1 MYRRFAVLILDN
13 RKAAGALLLAIV
25 LAVAS
30 GAIHL
35 QVDFS
40 AKAFFGTASPELD
53 LLDEHLERF
62 PSQEGLLLILVDGG
76 GEPILTRERLD
87 ALDGMADTLRAHDK
101 VTAVRSIA
109 DMSRVNRN
117 VPGMGAPLPL
127 RASVPRDEARAEVW
141 RAELL
146 ADPALVPRMISA
158 DGSVTAM
165 LVDLSVDADDI
176 AEVRGAVLE
185 LEDVVDEHDG
195 DQGLVYQIGGIP
207 AVRAGLLDVII
218 RDQVTFVTISV
229 IMIAILLFILFRSVH
244 GVNIPLL
251 AAAVPASM
259 TFGLMGFTD
268 EPVGLINNAY
278 ATLLPVIAVADA
290 IHMITRFHEERRKLA
305 APGEKL
311 TWEQRRKAVIEAM
324 GSIGA
329 ACFLTTFTTAIGF
342 LSLNLAS
349 MQILKSFGLY
359 AAAGIGFA
367 YFSILLIVPLALSMV
382 DSPVDHADGDNWL
395 DRMLQWCASFS
406 TLRPKLTLGI
416 TAAIAA
422 VFVAFGTQVEVDN
435 WLTGILPPDHEI
447 TVANGLI
454 DEDLGGIVSI
464 EYDLTGADLRDP
476 VVLQAMKDGQDAAL
490 ELAEV
495 RSVDSPATLVV
506 GASTMMGGPAAVPE
520 DPAFVR
526 RLFEQAEDVSH
537 QVLTEDRARIVVRT
551 KDVGANAFAELTDE
565 VSSRVIPPLEAVGV
579 EVQAT
584 GTAIVAY
591 AGINRVTTDL
601 RNSLTAA
608 FLVIAML
615 ITVLFRSIRTGLISL
630 APNALPLL
638 TGYGTLGLMGWDL
651 DPGPAVVFTVAL
663 GIAVDDTIHL
673 LARFREEQEK
683 AGYTEAIHN
692 AVRHSGRA
700 VFVTS
705 LILTLGFGINSFSS
719 FPSNRVFGAVGAV
732 VIATAF
738 LCDVFVL
745 PALLQL
751 ARPPRPVSR

>member
-1 MYRRFAVLILDN
+1 MYRALARLVLDN
-13 RKAAGALLLAIV
+13 RKAASAVLLAIV

-30 GAIHL
+30 GAAFL

-40 AKAFFGTASPELD
+40 AKAFFGTQSPELD
-53 LLDEHLERF
+53 RLEEHLERF

-76 GEPILTRERLD
+76 GDTVLTRDRLD
-87 ALDGMADTLRAHDK
+87 ALDTLAEDLRGQDNVAE
-101 VTAVRSIA
+101 VRSLA
-109 DMSRVNRN
+109 DLSRVNRGVAGLA
-117 VPGMGAPLPL
+117 VPMPL
-127 RASVPRDEARAEVW
+127 RASVPSDPERAEAW
-141 RAELL
+141 RAGLL
-146 ADPALVPRMISA
+146 ADPVLVPRMISA
-158 DGSVTAM
+158 DGTVTAV
-165 LVDLSVDADDI
+165 LVDLSVNADDI
-176 AEVRGAVLE
+176 AETRTAVLA
-185 LEDVVDEHDG
+185 LEALVAEHDG
-195 DQGLVYQIGGIP
+195 DQGLAYQIGGIP
-207 AVRAGLLDVII
+207 AVRAGLLDVIVK
-218 RDQVTFVTISV
+218 DQVTFVSISV
-229 IMIAILLFILFRSVH
+229 VLIAILLFLLFRSIH
-244 GVNIPLL
+244 GVNIPLI

-305 APGEKL
+305 APGERL
-311 TWEQRRKAVIEAM
+311 TWAQRRTAVIEAM
-324 GSIGA
+324 GSVGA
-329 ACFLTTFTTAIGF
+329 ACFLTSFTTAIGF

-349 MQILKSFGLY
+349 MQILKSFGMY

-367 YFSILLIVPLALSMV
+367 YFSVLLIVPLCLSVV

-395 DRMLQWCASFS
+395 DRGLQWCAGFS
-406 TLRPKLTLGI
+406 TSRPIPTLAI
-416 TAAIAA
+416 TALVAA
-422 VFVAFGTQVEVDN
+422 VAIGFGTRVEVDN

-454 DEDLGGIVSI
+454 DDHLGGIVSV
-464 EYDLTGADLRDP
+464 EYDLSGADLRSP
-476 VVLQAMKDGQDAAL
+476 EVLRAMAAGQDAAM
-490 ELAEV
+490 ELPDV
-495 RSVDSPATLVV
+495 RSVDSPATVV
-506 GASTMMGGPAAVPE
+506 IGASTMMGGPAAVPE
-520 DPAFVR
+520 DAVFVG
-526 RLFEQAEDVSH
+526 RLFDQAGDVSH
-537 QVLTEDRARIVVRT
+537 QVLTQDRARMVVRT
-551 KDVGANAFAELTDE
+551 KDVGANAFADLTAQVTE
-565 VSSRVIPPLEAVGV
+565 RIAPPLEAAGV
-579 EVQAT
+579 TVHET
-584 GTAIVAY
+584 GTAILAY

-608 FLVIAML
+608 FVVIAIL
-615 ITVLFRSIRTGLISL
+615 ITILFRSLRTGLISL
-630 APNALPLL
+630 APNALPLVV
-638 TGYGTLGLMGWDL
+638 GYGTLGLMGWDL

-683 AGYTEAIHN
+683 TGWTQAIHN

-719 FPSNRVFGAVGAV
+719 FPSNRIFGAVGAV

-745 PALLQL
+745 PAMLQL
-751 ARPPRPVSR
+751 ARPREAASR